1 MFDFIL
7 LILYNGV
14 NNIKF
19 NGFLLFFNV
28 EMIMWFIFINLICGF
43 LVEEK
48 KNMFRNFSIFFVLF
62 VLWGIFFLRLS
73 YKKVFFFFK

>member
-43 LVEEK
+43 LVVEK
-48 KNMFRNFSIFFVLF
+48 KICLEILV
-62 VLWGIFFLRLS
+62 FFLCCL
-73 YKKVFFFFK
+73 YYGVFFF

>member
-43 LVEEK
+43 LVVEK
-48 KNMFRNFSIFFVLF
+48 KYV
-62 VLWGIFFLRLS
+62 
-73 YKKVFFFFK
+73 

>member
-43 LVEEK
+43 LVVEK
-48 KNMFRNFSIFFVLF
+48 ICLEILVFFFVLF

-73 YKKVFFFFK
+73 NKKVFFFFE